1 MDSAL
6 SGIFMEINQYLRTKN
21 RYTMTLIIKVAIIV
35 YCIIVFCFALKFM
48 EEDFERD
55 IVDFEIID
63 GVSVALLAIF
73 WPVTLLLDLFF
84 DD

>member
-35 YCIIVFCFALKFM
+35 YCVVAFGFALKFAK
-48 EEDFERD
+48 EGDT
-55 IVDFEIID
+55 VDFEIID
-63 GVSVALLAIF
+63 GISIAILAVF